1 MVSHRPWLA
10 GAAVLL
16 DHQVDFWHCIFHQE
30 DNKKPGFKKMSP
42 GFLFK
47 NQLQYLHLS
56 SVMIRATI
64 SPSGKNMTIKSAF
77 VSHNAPSEIDVTP
90 ML

>member
-1 MVSHRPWLA
+1 MVSHRPWPA
-10 GAAVLL
+10 GAALL
-16 DHQVDFWHCIFHQE
+16 LGHQVIFGTAFFIKRTT
-30 DNKKPGFKKMSP
+30 KKPGFKNESW
-42 GFLFK
+42 FFALK

>member
-1 MVSHRPWLA
+1 
-10 GAAVLL
+10 
-16 DHQVDFWHCIFHQE
+16 
-30 DNKKPGFKKMSP
+30 MSP
-42 GFLFK
+42 GFFAFK